1 MFRMLM
7 VVLILPALFMIAC
20 GQEPDSPTTVADP
33 HSHANPAEFRVR
45 HVHMDLDVDFD
56 RQVLDGW
63 AKLDVERQA
72 MNAETLV
79 LDTRDLDIHGVEV
92 RQSGDWL
99 DTDFELA
106 ERHEHLGQALRI
118 TMPRGVEQVRVHY
131 TTSPDASGLQW
142 LSPEQTAGG
151 EMPFLFSQGQPTHA
165 RSYVPLQDA
174 PQVRI
179 TYSAQLRPPEGLFAV
194 MSAENDPHAERK
206 GVFDF
211 NMPEA
216 VPPYLIALA
225 VGDLHFEE
233 ISDRVGVYS
242 EPRYLEDAVKEFG
255 VTQDMLE
262 AAEARYGDY
271 DWGRYDLLV
280 LPPSF
285 PYGGMEN
292 PRVSFVTPTIIAG
305 DESLVSLVSHELVH
319 SWAGNLVN
327 NAAWRD
333 LWLNE
338 GITVYMEYRNMED
351 VYDRERADMQSVIG
365 YQGLESALD
374 SLPEERQILA
384 IDLSGQPADEVFSLI
399 PYQKGRLFITE
410 IEERFGRETT
420 DDFLRGYFDRF
431 RFQAITTEQFKQHL
445 LENLIE
451 GNEDI
456 MSPERVRE
464 WIYEPGMP
472 EGYPKPRS
480 EAFEAV
486 DALMSRW
493 LDDEAGISDIREDDW
508 HALQWIYFLNNLPEE
523 LSRSRL
529 DALDEAFDL
538 THSANYEIAAAWLE
552 IAIRN
557 DYSPAMDRLEEF
569 LMEVGRMKFLSPLYG
584 ALVETEEGLEKA
596 KTLYEAAR
604 PGYHPLG
611 RNTVERLLE
620 GAEEQHS
627 Y

>member
-1 MFRMLM
+1 MLRKM
-7 VVLILPALFMIAC
+7 IPGLALAGLLLTAC
-20 GQEPDSPTTVADP
+20 SPEQEAPTVVADP
-33 HSHANPAEFRVR
+33 HSHADPTQFRVQ
-45 HVHMDLDVDFD
+45 HVHMDLDVDFE
-56 RQVLDGW
+56 REVLDGW
-63 AKLDVERQA
+63 ARLDVRRITPT
-72 MNAETLV
+72 AETLT
-79 LDTRDLDIHGVEV
+79 LDTRALDVHKVEV
-92 RQSGDWL
+92 PEGEGWTE
-99 DTDFELA
+99 TDFEMGEA
-106 ERHEHLGQALRI
+106 HRHLGAPLHI
-118 TMPRGVEQVRVHY
+118 NMPPGAEQVKVHY

-142 LSPEQTAGG
+142 LDPAQTAGG
-151 EMPFLFSQGQPTHA
+151 EHPFLFSQGQPTHA
-165 RSYVPLQDA
+165 RSYVPLQDM

-179 TYSAQLRPPEGLFAV
+179 TYSAELRPPEGLFAL
-194 MSAENDPHAERK
+194 MSAENDPHAERD
-206 GVFDF
+206 GVFQF

-225 VGDLHFEE
+225 VGDIHFEA
-233 ISDRVGVYS
+233 ISDQVGVYS
-242 EPRYLEDAVKEFG
+242 EPRYLDAAVEEFA

-262 AAEARYGDY
+262 AAEVRFGEY

-305 DESLVSLVSHELVH
+305 DESLTSLISHELVH

-338 GITVYMEYRNMED
+338 GVTVYMEYRNMED
-351 VYDRERADMQSVIG
+351 VYGRERADMESVIG
-365 YQGLESALD
+365 YQGLQSALD

-384 IDLSGQPADEVFSLI
+384 VDLSDAAADEVFSLI

-410 IEERFGRETT
+410 IEERFGREAT

-431 RFQAITTEQFKQHL
+431 GFQAITTEQFKEHL

-451 GNEDI
+451 GNEDV
-456 MSPERVRE
+456 MSVERVRE

-472 EGYPKPRS
+472 EGYPVPRS
-480 EAFEAV
+480 EAFERV
-486 DALMSRW
+486 DALSEQW
-493 LDDEAGISDIREDDW
+493 LADEAGISDIREADW

-523 LSRSRL
+523 LSRARL

-538 THSANYEIAAAWLE
+538 TGSANYEIAAAWLE

-557 DYSPAMDRLEEF
+557 DYGPAMDRLEEF
-569 LMEVGRMKFLSPLYG
+569 LMEVGRMKFLSPLYS
-584 ALVETEEGLEKA
+584 ALAETDAGREKA
-596 KTLYEAAR
+596 EAIYEQAR
-604 PGYHPLG
+604 AGYHPLG
-611 RNTVERLLE
+611 RETVEAILYP
-620 GAEEQHS
+620 EE
-627 Y
+627 